1 MTPTEPQIS
10 DPPNV
15 GVSHEPERNRLLRA
29 FPADAYAAI
38 APYLET
44 VKLRRGAVVA
54 ERGEPIEYAYF
65 PHRSVLSLVTPLS
78 DGTIVESATVGYEG
92 AIGVFAILGDPIA
105 FERTIA
111 QVPDSATRVPAAR
124 VAALANES
132 EALRTLLFRY
142 VQALFRQTAQSL
154 ACLQHHS
161 IEERC
166 ARWLLQTHDRVG
178 ADEFSLTQA
187 FLAAMLGVRRASV
200 NAAAGK
206 LQAQGYIQYQW
217 GHIRVTDRAGLE
229 VRGVRVLRNHYRDV
243 PQTSPAGQLR
253 RWPVT
258 YSGSAP
264 PVRAERAERAER
276 RYRSKRVRLSCSKL

>member
-1 MTPTEPQIS
+1 MTPTDPQTE
-10 DPPNV
+10 DQPDAAAGNAR
-15 GVSHEPERNRLLRA
+15 ERNRLLRA

-44 VKLRRGAVVA
+44 VKLKRGAVIA
-54 ERGEPIEYAYF
+54 ERGDPVEYAYF

-92 AIGVFAILGDPIA
+92 VVGLFAIMGDGIA
-105 FERTIA
+105 FERVIA
-111 QVPDSATRVPAAR
+111 QVPDSATRLPAGR
-124 VAALANES
+124 LGALAS
-132 EALRTLLFRY
+132 EYEPVRSLLFRY
-142 VQALFRQTAQSL
+142 AQALFRQTAQSL

-206 LQAQGYIQYQW
+206 LQAEGYIQYQW
-217 GHIRVTDRAGLE
+217 GRIRVTDRAGLE
-229 VRGVRVLRNHYRDV
+229 SAACECYGII
-243 PQTSPAGQLR
+243 AE
-253 RWPVT
+253 T
-258 YSGSAP
+258 YSQFLPTAN
-264 PVRAERAERAER
+264 
-276 RYRSKRVRLSCSKL
+276 